1 MSSEFGNLLHVS
13 VFGQSHGRAIGV
25 VVDGLPAGEAID
37 LAELQAGPPP
47 SGEKRPVHCPEGGGH
62 PHVPLRAGKRPYLR
76 RTAVRRH

>member
-1 MSSEFGNLLHVS
+1 MW
-13 VFGQSHGRAIGV
+13 FGQSHGPAIGV

-37 LAELQAGPPP
+37 LAELQAFLDRR
-47 SGEKRPVHCPEGGGH
+47 RPGKSALVHCPEGGGH